1 MAVILNGH
9 GGSADHGEEDRV
21 RGTCRL
27 LSCRP
32 MVYSRHLAEDWHYGL
47 AECADLWRVPTQVT
61 GDVLAMH
68 PRAKGKVLWC
78 WTGEHGLSEFE
89 TIVVTDEMSRQRLRD
104 VGLDKKVRLGPDPA
118 FLVVGKLRPLG
129 AFCCDTVGLCLSAGA
144 GRYERKPGLIYESY
158 RQLIRFLL
166 GQTQWQLALI
176 PYCTKKARDDRVLHQ
191 LLHREF
197 EGTGRVI
204 LRPDGDSPGLRGDIS
219 ACSWVIGSAGAVAA
233 WSCGVPALCI
243 GADYHAMG
251 VAKELFGTW
260 KEAVLP
266 VAWMND
272 PRDLTA
278 AVAQFLRCAEK
289 QRGLLEKAVPRLRQR
304 SLSWD
309 WTKMRLQE

>member
-32 MVYSRHLAEDWHYGL
+32 MVYCDCLTEDWHYGL
-47 AECADLWRVPTQVT
+47 MHCADLWRGPAPVT
-61 GDVLAMH
+61 GNVLAMH
-68 PRAKGKVLWC
+68 PWARGRVLWC
-78 WTGEHGLSEFE
+78 WTGDKGERDFE
-89 TIVVTDEMSRQRLRD
+89 TIVVPDEMSRQRLRNA
-104 VGLDKKVRLGPDPA
+104 GLDKNVCLGPDPA
-118 FLVVGKLRPLG
+118 FLVQGQVRHLEVFGS
-129 AFCCDTVGLCLSAGA
+129 DTVGLCLSAGV
-144 GRYERKPGLIYESY
+144 GRYEKRPGLAYEAY

-166 GQTQWQLALI
+166 EQTRWQLALI
-176 PYCTKKARDDRVLHQ
+176 PYCTKKTRDDRVLHQ

-197 EGTGRVI
+197 KGTGRVI
-204 LRPDGDSPGLRGDIS
+204 LGADGESPVLRGDIS
-219 ACSWVIGSAGAVAA
+219 LCRCVIGSAGAVAA

-278 AVAQFLRCAEK
+278 AAAQFLRCAEK

-309 WTKMRLQE
+309 WNKMRLQE